1 MSETATPADSRP
13 KDPGKK
19 KHDRTHYLYVAV
31 VVAVVA
37 GILVGWLAPEV
48 GKSMAVLGTT
58 FLALIKMIVPPII
71 FCTIVTGVGS
81 VRKAASVGKIGVV
94 AMVYFLVM
102 STLAMAIGLL
112 VGNWLQPGSG
122 LNVTPSTAQA
132 AADLAGS
139 SAGGTAE
146 FIKSIIPTTMLSSL
160 TSGNIMQT
168 LFVALL
174 VGFAVQ
180 SLGKHGEPVLRGV
193 GHIQKVVF
201 KIMMWILWLSPIG
214 AFGAIANVVAQTG
227 LGAVLELGTLMLAFY
242 ITCIV
247 FVFGILGALLRG
259 VAGVS
264 IFKFVRYLSR
274 EFLLIFATSS
284 SESGLPRLL
293 AKMEHLGV
301 KRSTV
306 GIVVPTG
313 YSFNLDGTAI
323 YLTMAALFVGEALNK
338 PLSLGEQISMLLFML
353 VASKGT
359 AAVSGASLATFA
371 AGIQAHRPDLLD
383 GVGLIVGIDR
393 FMSEARALTNFAGNA
408 VATVLIGVWSDT
420 IDREQMRR
428 TLNGE
433 SPFDEDTLGD
443 ELSSNH
449 GVPENGADDKVD
461 GASVDRD
468 ESTPPVVRP

>member
-1 MSETATPADSRP
+1 MSETTTRADSRSEGS
-13 KDPGKK
+13 GKK

-31 VVAVVA
+31 IVAVVA
-37 GILVGWLAPEV
+37 GILVGWLAPGV

-58 FLALIKMIVPPII
+58 FLSLIKMIVAPII

-81 VRKAASVGKIGVV
+81 VRKAASVGKIGAL
-94 AMVYFLVM
+94 AMGYFLVA
-102 STLAMAIGLL
+102 SVVAMAIGLL
-112 VGNWLQPGSG
+112 VGNWIQPGTG
-122 LNVTPSTAQA
+122 LNVTPSTSQA
-132 AADLAGS
+132 ATELAGNAS
-139 SAGGTAE
+139 GGTAG
-146 FIKSIIPTTMLSSL
+146 FIKAIIPTTAVSSL

-180 SLGKHGEPVLRGV
+180 ALGRHGEPVLRGI

-201 KIMMWILWLSPIG
+201 KIMIWILWLSPIG

-227 LGAVLELGTLMLAFY
+227 LNAVVQLGVLMLAYY

-247 FVFGILGALLRG
+247 FVFGVLGSLLKA

-264 IFKFVRYLSR
+264 IFKFVKYLAR

-301 KRSTV
+301 QRSTV

-323 YLTMAALFVGEALNK
+323 YLTMAALFVGDALNK
-338 PLSLGEQISMLLFML
+338 PLSLGEQISLLLFML

-383 GVGLIVGIDR
+383 GVGLVIGVDR

-408 VATVLIGVWSDT
+408 VATVLIGSWTNT

-428 TLNGE
+428 TLSGE

-449 GVPENGADDKVD
+449 GVTDDQADD
-461 GASVDRD
+461 ASSDRAD
-468 ESTPPVVRP
+468 ATPLLVRR

>member
-1 MSETATPADSRP
+1 
-13 KDPGKK
+13 
-19 KHDRTHYLYVAV
+19 
-31 VVAVVA
+31 
-37 GILVGWLAPEV
+37 
-48 GKSMAVLGTT
+48 
-58 FLALIKMIVPPII
+58 
-71 FCTIVTGVGS
+71 
-81 VRKAASVGKIGVV
+81 
-94 AMVYFLVM
+94 
-102 STLAMAIGLL
+102 
-112 VGNWLQPGSG
+112 
-122 LNVTPSTAQA
+122 
-132 AADLAGS
+132 
-139 SAGGTAE
+139 
-146 FIKSIIPTTMLSSL
+146 
-160 TSGNIMQT
+160 
-168 LFVALL
+168 
-174 VGFAVQ
+174 
-180 SLGKHGEPVLRGV
+180 
-193 GHIQKVVF
+193 
-201 KIMMWILWLSPIG
+201 
-214 AFGAIANVVAQTG
+214 
-227 LGAVLELGTLMLAFY
+227 
-242 ITCIV
+242 
-247 FVFGILGALLRG
+247 
-259 VAGVS
+259 VS

-338 PLSLGEQISMLLFML
+338 PLSFGEQISMLLFML

-393 FMSEARALTNFAGNA
+393 FMSEARALTNFASNA

-428 TLNGE
+428 TVNGE

-443 ELSSNH
+443 ELTENH
-449 GVPENGADDKVD
+449 GVPANDDEADAVP
-461 GASVDRD
+461 ADRD
-468 ESTPPVVRP
+468 LARKGEDAPPLVRN

>member
-1 MSETATPADSRP
+1 MSTSTTAAEQNPAERKP
-13 KDPGKK
+13 PAPPK

-31 VVAVVA
+31 IVAVVA

-48 GKSMAVLGTT
+48 GKSVAVLGTT
-58 FLALIKMIVPPII
+58 FLSLIKMIIAPII

-81 VRKAASVGKIGVV
+81 VRKAASVGRIGAL
-94 AMVYFLVM
+94 AMVYFLLM

-122 LNVTPSTAQA
+122 LNVTAGTSQA
-132 AADLAGS
+132 AADLAGNATGG
-139 SAGGTAE
+139 SAD
-146 FIKSIIPTTMLSSL
+146 FIKSIIPTTLVSSL

-174 VGFAVQ
+174 VGFALQ
-180 SLGKHGEPVLRGV
+180 ALGRHGEPVLRGI

-201 KIMMWILWLSPIG
+201 KIMMWILWLSPIA

-227 LGAVLELGTLMLAFY
+227 LNAVVELGTLMLAYY

-247 FVFGILGALLRG
+247 FVFVILGALLKA
-259 VAGVS
+259 VAGAS
-264 IFKFVRYLSR
+264 IFKFVKYLTR
-274 EFLLIFATSS
+274 EYLLIFATSS

-293 AKMEHLGV
+293 AKMEHMGV
-301 KRSTV
+301 QRSTV

-323 YLTMAALFVGEALNK
+323 YLTMAALFVGDALNK
-338 PLSLGEQISMLLFML
+338 PLSLGEQISLLLFML

-383 GVGLIVGIDR
+383 GVGLIIGIDR
-393 FMSEARALTNFAGNA
+393 FMSEARAITNFSGNA
-408 VATVLIGVWSDT
+408 VATVLIGAWTRT
-420 IDREQMRR
+420 IDHEQMHR
-428 TLNGE
+428 TLNGQ
-433 SPFDEDTLGD
+433 SPFNEDTLGD
-443 ELSSNH
+443 ELSENH
-449 GVPENGADDKVD
+449 GAPADP
-461 GASVDRD
+461 A
-468 ESTPPVVRP
+468 PVLVKS

>member
-1 MSETATPADSRP
+1 MSQTPTRADARP
-13 KDPGKK
+13 KPKK

-31 VVAVVA
+31 IVAVVA
-37 GILVGWLAPEV
+37 GILVGWLAPSV
-48 GKSMAVLGTT
+48 GKQMAVLGTT

-81 VRKAASVGKIGVV
+81 VRKAASVGKIGVI
-94 AMVYFLVM
+94 AMVYFLAASVV
-102 STLAMAIGLL
+102 AMAIGLV
-112 VGNWLQPGSG
+112 VGNWIQPGTG
-122 LNVTPSTAQA
+122 LNVTASTSQA
-132 AADLAGS
+132 VADLAGNAS
-139 SAGGTAE
+139 GGTAE

-174 VGFAVQ
+174 VGLAVQ
-180 SLGKHGEPVLRGV
+180 SLGRHGEPVLRGI
-193 GHIQKVVF
+193 GHVQKVVF

-227 LGAVLELGTLMLAFY
+227 LNAVVALGTLMLAYY
-242 ITCIV
+242 ITCVV
-247 FVFGILGALLRG
+247 FVFVILGSLLRV

-264 IFKFVRYLSR
+264 IFKFVKYLAR

-301 KRSTV
+301 RRSTV

-323 YLTMAALFVGEALNK
+323 YLTMAALFVGDALNK
-338 PLSLGEQISMLLFML
+338 PLSLGEQISLLLFML

-383 GVGLIVGIDR
+383 GVGLVIGVDR

-408 VATVLIGVWSDT
+408 VATVLIGTWTNT
-420 IDREQMRR
+420 IDRDQMRR
-428 TLNGE
+428 TLSGE

-449 GVPENGADDKVD
+449 GVPENRADGDEAD
-461 GASVDRD
+461 AAPVDRA
-468 ESTPPVVRP
+468 EPTPALVRH

>member
-1 MSETATPADSRP
+1 MSQTPTRADSP
-13 KDPGKK
+13 KPTK

-31 VVAVVA
+31 IVAVVS
-37 GILVGWLAPEV
+37 GILVGWLAPGV
-48 GKSMAVLGTT
+48 GKSMAALGTT
-58 FLALIKMIVPPII
+58 FLALIKMIVAPII

-81 VRKAASVGKIGVV
+81 VRKAASVGRIGAIAMGYFLVASVV
-94 AMVYFLVM
+94 AMG
-102 STLAMAIGLL
+102 IGLL
-112 VGNWLQPGSG
+112 VGNWIQPGTG
-122 LNVTPSTAQA
+122 LNVTPSTSQA
-132 AADLAGS
+132 AADLAGNAS
-139 SAGGTAE
+139 GGTAD
-146 FIKSIIPTTMLSSL
+146 FIKSIIPTTFVSSL

-180 SLGKHGEPVLRGV
+180 ALGRHGEPVLRGI

-201 KIMMWILWLSPIG
+201 KVMMWILWLSPIG

-227 LGAVLELGTLMLAFY
+227 LNAVVQLGMLMLAYYITCVVFVFVILGTLLKA
-242 ITCIV
+242 V
-247 FVFGILGALLRG
+247 S
-259 VAGVS
+259 GVS
-264 IFKFVRYLSR
+264 IFKFVKYLGR

-301 KRSTV
+301 QRSTV

-323 YLTMAALFVGEALNK
+323 YLTMAALFVGDALNK
-338 PLSLGEQISMLLFML
+338 PLSLGEQISLLLFML

-383 GVGLIVGIDR
+383 GVGLVIGVDR

-408 VATVLIGVWSDT
+408 VATVLIGSWTNT
-420 IDREQMRR
+420 IDREQMCR
-428 TLNGE
+428 TLAGE
-433 SPFDEDTLGD
+433 SAFDEDTLGD

-449 GVPENGADDKVD
+449 RVPAESDT
-461 GASVDRD
+461 ASAPAER
-468 ESTPPVVRP
+468 TPALTTQH